1 MPRAMAELSHQ
12 LPGTTLIPYP
22 VVTEHQRMTPW
33 WKSMTSTKTVV
44 FEYLKYIVAVVRMR
58 LDPVVQT
65 AEADV
70 VLRGRIAR

>member
-1 MPRAMAELSHQ
+1 
-12 LPGTTLIPYP
+12 
-22 VVTEHQRMTPW
+22 
-33 WKSMTSTKTVV
+33 MTSTKTVV